1 MLHNRRWARDQS
13 DIGAGPLKPVDMA
26 LGVRLPRVSSA
37 PGLWSSSMTSENY
50 ECNFCAIAR
59 RESPAEMVYEDDLT
73 VAFAARAPVTKGH
86 TLLIPRAHIAN
97 LFEVSDDLAAA
108 IGFATKANAV
118 VLSQRYQMTG
128 LNVLHASG
136 SDAQQSVFHFH
147 HHLVPRRAQDGL
159 DMWLRVIDR

>member
-13 DIGAGPLKPVDMA
+13 DIGAGSRKPVDMA
-26 LGVRLPRVSSA
+26 LGVRLPSVLCARS
-37 PGLWSSSMTSENY
+37 LDLLMTSESY

-73 VAFAARAPVTKGH
+73 VAFAAHAPVTKGH
-86 TLLIPRAHIAN
+86 TLLVPRAHIAN

-108 IGFATKANAV
+108 IGFATKATAV
-118 VLSQRYQMTG
+118 VLSQRFQMTG